1 MNKESS
7 PSPRREEG
15 ATSHPRNAAT
25 RLLPA
30 LGGLLAA
37 VPFLL
42 PSLTFSPAALASL
55 IGLIPLLLAL
65 QSARALSSRRRSWW
79 SGFRMGWSF
88 GAVFFIASLW
98 WLGHV
103 TVPGMLALC
112 AYLALYPAVW
122 AGCAALIR
130 PQSTRA
136 SITSALALAGLWC
149 GLEWLRSSLLS
160 GFPWNGIAVPL
171 GSIPGL
177 RDWAPLLGVTGTAFF
192 PVAFQS
198 LLVPLSHPR
207 PQLLAALTL
216 TTAAFLP
223 LAFPHHP
230 DNSLPP
236 LRVALLQPNVSMQ
249 DKMFGDDSIQQ
260 QRYDDLIASS
270 FAAINASSPD
280 LIVWPES
287 ALPGRFHY
295 AVNEK
300 AFDSL
305 LASGSTLITGCD
317 ADSIEGAAPGDWNPR
332 NCVALLQGDSSQ
344 FLLHAKVQLVPFG
357 EFIPFRRQLPFL
369 ENMLG
374 NLIPRDFVRGTV
386 TAPFPASGPIPAIIP
401 LVCFEDS
408 VGSHVRRFVRPEP
421 QLIVNVTNDNWFHQ
435 SPAAHVHA
443 INARWRCLELRRPM
457 IRSANTGITCTID
470 TDGRISALPP
480 FTNGVL
486 DTSIAPTSG
495 PPTPFARFGNLF
507 SAAAGALGLA
517 AIIVLSRR
525 RLAPAASP

>member
-1 MNKESS
+1 MNEESS
-7 PSPRREEG
+7 PGPRR
-15 ATSHPRNAAT
+15 AAG
-25 RLLPA
+25 RPKLLPA

-37 VPFLL
+37 APFFP
-42 PSLTFSPAALASL
+42 PSLTFSPVALVSFV
-55 IGLIPLLLAL
+55 GLVPLLLAL
-65 QSARALSSRRRSWW
+65 QSARALPSRRRSWW

-88 GAVFFIASLW
+88 GAVFFLASLW

-103 TVPGMLALC
+103 TVPGTLALC
-112 AYLALYPAVW
+112 AYLALYPAIW
-122 AGCAALIR
+122 AGCAALVR
-130 PQSTRA
+130 PTSTRT

-171 GSIPGL
+171 GTIPGL
-177 RDWAPLLGVTGTAFF
+177 RDWAPLIGVTGTAFF

-207 PQLLAALTL
+207 PQAIAVLTL
-216 TTAAFLP
+216 TAIAFLP

-230 DNSLPP
+230 DNSLPAI
-236 LRVALLQPNVSMQ
+236 RVALLQPNVSMD
-249 DKMFGDDSIQQ
+249 DKMFGGESIQQ

-270 FAAINASSPD
+270 FAAITASSPD

-287 ALPGRFHY
+287 ALPGWFHD
-295 AVNEK
+295 AVNLK
-300 AFDSL
+300 AFDAL

-317 ADSIEGAAPGDWNPR
+317 ADSIEGAAPDDWNPR

-369 ENMLG
+369 EKMLG
-374 NLIPRDFVRGTV
+374 NLIPRDFAKGTV
-386 TAPFPASGPIPAIIP
+386 TNPFPASGPIPSIIP

-421 QLIVNVTNDNWFHQ
+421 QLIVNVTNDNWFHH
-435 SPAAHVHA
+435 SPAAPVHA

-470 TDGRISALPP
+470 TNGHISALPP

-486 DTSIAPTSG
+486 QTSISPASG
-495 PPTPFARFGNLF
+495 PHTPFARFGNLF
-507 SAAAGALGLA
+507 SAIAGALGLA
-517 AIIVLSRR
+517 AITILARR
-525 RLAPAASP
+525 RPAPASLS

>member
-1 MNKESS
+1 
-7 PSPRREEG
+7 
-15 ATSHPRNAAT
+15 
-25 RLLPA
+25 
-30 LGGLLAA
+30 
-37 VPFLL
+37 
-42 PSLTFSPAALASL
+42 
-55 IGLIPLLLAL
+55 
-65 QSARALSSRRRSWW
+65 
-79 SGFRMGWSF
+79 MGWSF
-88 GAVFFIASLW
+88 GAVFFLASLW

-130 PQSTRA
+130 PTSTRA

-171 GSIPGL
+171 GTIPGL

-198 LLVPLSHPR
+198 LLVPLSRPR
-207 PQLLAALTL
+207 PQLLAAFTL
-216 TTAAFLP
+216 TIAAFLS
-223 LAFPHHP
+223 LTFPHHP
-230 DNSLPP
+230 DNAFPP
-236 LRVALLQPNVSMQ
+236 IRVALLQPNVSMA
-249 DKMFGDDSIQQ
+249 DKMSGEDSVHQR
-260 QRYDDLIASS
+260 RYDDLVASS
-270 FAAINASSPD
+270 SAASKHPARD

-287 ALPGRFHY
+287 ALPGWFHD
-295 AVNEK
+295 AVDMK

-305 LASGSTLITGCD
+305 LAFGTTIITGCD
-317 ADSIEGAAPGDWNPR
+317 AGSIEGAAPDDWNPR
-332 NCVALLQGDSSQ
+332 NCVALLHGNSSQ

-369 ENMLG
+369 ETMLG
-374 NLIPRDFVRGTV
+374 DLIPRDFAPGTV
-386 TAPFPASGPIPAIIP
+386 TSPFPASSTVPAIIP

-408 VGSHVRRFVRPEP
+408 VGAHVRRFVRPEP
-421 QLIVNVTNDNWFHQ
+421 QLIVNVTNDNWFHH
-435 SPAAHVHA
+435 SPAAHIHA

-457 IRSANTGITCTID
+457 VRSANTGITCTID
-470 TDGRISALPP
+470 TNGHISALPP

-486 DTSIAPTSG
+486 NTSISPASG

-507 SAAAGALGLA
+507 SALAGALGLA
-517 AIIVLSRR
+517 AIVILARR
-525 RLAPAASP
+525 RPAPAASP

>member
-1 MNKESS
+1 MNEESS
-7 PSPRREEG
+7 PSPRHK
-15 ATSHPRNAAT
+15 AAASSHPRKVAT

-42 PSLTFSPAALASL
+42 PSLTFSPAALASF

-65 QSARALSSRRRSWW
+65 QSARALPSRRRSWW

-88 GAVFFIASLW
+88 GAVFFLASLW

-130 PQSTRA
+130 PHSPRA

-177 RDWAPLLGVTGTAFF
+177 RDWAPLIGVTGTAFF

-198 LLVPLSHPR
+198 LLVPLSRPR
-207 PQLLAALTL
+207 TQALAALTL
-216 TTAAFLP
+216 TTTAFLP
-223 LAFPHHP
+223 LAFTRLP
-230 DNSLPP
+230 DNPLPP
-236 LRVALLQPNVSMQ
+236 IRVALLQPNVSMD
-249 DKMFGDDSIQQ
+249 DKMFGGESIQQ

-270 FAAINASSPD
+270 FAAITASSPD

-287 ALPGRFHY
+287 ALPGWFHD
-295 AVNEK
+295 AVNLK
-300 AFDSL
+300 AFDPL

-317 ADSIEGAAPGDWNPR
+317 ADSIAGAAPDDWNPR

-369 ENMLG
+369 EQMLG
-374 NLIPRDFVRGTV
+374 NLIPRDFARGTV
-386 TAPFPASGPIPAIIP
+386 TSPFPASGNIPSIIP

-421 QLIVNVTNDNWFHQ
+421 QLIVNVTNDNWFHH
-435 SPAAHVHA
+435 SPAAPIHA

-470 TDGRISALPP
+470 TSGRISALPP

-486 DTSIAPTSG
+486 NTSISPASG

-507 SAAAGALGLA
+507 SAIAGTLGLT
-517 AIIVLSRR
+517 AITILARR
-525 RLAPAASP
+525 RPAPASLS